1 MNSIERQ
8 QMIMDKLNDKGSV
21 RIADLTKELDVS
33 RETLRKDIAELG
45 RQGKLQVIRG
55 GAVLNKPVNETIY
68 NQRLQQ
74 NLAEKQLIAQNAV
87 KLITEGDSVFV
98 GNGTTAALVATAIKT
113 QGFNNL
119 VVITTSI
126 NVLKALEDADPIQ
139 VVLLG
144 GGLRRIEG
152 SLSGPLTLA
161 NIDGIFCDIGFFG
174 SGGVSVDRGVTNHYF
189 SEIEVDK
196 KMMQHCRMKVLLADH
211 SKFTKMNPFRTA
223 SIEDYDIILS
233 DRGLDDATISSMQK
247 LNVKVIV

>member
-8 QMIMDKLNDKGSV
+8 QIIMDKLNDKGSV

-161 NIDGIFCDIGFFG
+161 SIDGIFCDIGFFG

-196 KMMQHCRMKVLLADH
+196 KMMQHCRIKVLLADH

>member
-1 MNSIERQ
+1 MNNIERQ
-8 QMIMDKLNDKGSV
+8 QAIMKRLNSNGSV
-21 RIADLTKELDVS
+21 RISDLTSELGVS

-74 NLAEKQLIAQNAV
+74 NLYEKQSIAQNAI
-87 KLITEGDSVFV
+87 KLISDGDSVFV
-98 GNGTTAALVATAIKT
+98 GNGTTAALVAQAIKGK
-113 QGFNNL
+113 GFNNL

-126 NVLKALEDADPIQ
+126 HVLKALEDADPIQ
-139 VVLLG
+139 LVILG

-161 NIDGIFCDIGFFG
+161 NIDGIFCDVGFFG
-174 SGGVSVDRGVTNHYF
+174 SGGVSIELGVTNHYF

-196 KMMQHCRMKVLLADH
+196 KMMRQCRTKVLLADH

-223 SIEDYDIILS
+223 SIEDYDVILS
-233 DRGLDDATISSMQK
+233 DQGLEKNTISAMIER
-247 LNVKVIV
+247 NVKVII

>member
-8 QMIMDKLNDKGSV
+8 QIIMDKLNDKGSV

-126 NVLKALEDADPIQ
+126 NVLKAL
-139 VVLLG
+139 
-144 GGLRRIEG
+144 
-152 SLSGPLTLA
+152 
-161 NIDGIFCDIGFFG
+161 
-174 SGGVSVDRGVTNHYF
+174 
-189 SEIEVDK
+189 
-196 KMMQHCRMKVLLADH
+196 
-211 SKFTKMNPFRTA
+211 
-223 SIEDYDIILS
+223 
-233 DRGLDDATISSMQK
+233 
-247 LNVKVIV
+247 